1 MQQVVDAGR
10 QSLALGAGLGSNT
23 NVMKRLDHLSMK
35 LAARAIIAVAGV
47 SALVGG
53 AAAQTCAK
61 ADFEAVVSGASTTLR
76 DMTASNTPTFQEQ
89 LRQLKDKRGWSYE
102 QFVTEAAPLVADE
115 KIADFDAKSI
125 DYLTRINTMGS
136 EATGGSKP
144 DCRLLDSLKA
154 NMSAL
159 VDTQTQKWAYMFSKL
174 EAELAK

>member
-89 LRQLKDKRGWSYE
+89 LRQLKDRSE
-102 QFVTEAAPLVADE
+102 EHTSDSSHIQ
-115 KIADFDAKSI
+115 KS
-125 DYLTRINTMGS
+125 RMPS
-136 EATGGSKP
+136 
-144 DCRLLDSLKA
+144 
-154 NMSAL
+154 SAR
-159 VDTQTQKWAYMFSKL
+159 KK
-174 EAELAK
+174 K